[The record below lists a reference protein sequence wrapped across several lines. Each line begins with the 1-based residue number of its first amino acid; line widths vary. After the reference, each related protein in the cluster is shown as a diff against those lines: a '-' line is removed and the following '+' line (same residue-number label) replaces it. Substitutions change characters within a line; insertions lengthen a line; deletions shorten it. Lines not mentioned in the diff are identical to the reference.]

1 MSGVTVHQEY
11 PGSDPVTTVD
21 FPPFDL
27 QAGFAVTLRQ
37 CDDTGEPASFS
48 KVKNAIAL
56 AGRTRPR
63 TGSMSLATGA
73 GLATSPAAAGSVASL
88 QACADRL
95 GARVRIHH

>member
-56 AGRTRPR
+56 ACKE
-63 TGSMSLATGA
+63 ATD
-73 GLATSPAAAGSVASL
+73 PAAAGEVA
-88 QACADRL
+88 RP
-95 GARVRIHH
+95 ARSE